1 LWNNA
6 TQISATQ
13 INVDDIDKDGYDV
26 HIFLNNVKPNDELFI
41 QDASNSVNY
50 QEWKVTSVTDQTTH
64 VEYGVT
70 FVSSGGT
77 GTTNFANNH
86 EVLLIIRDIGATGP
100 TGPQGATGPTG
111 AQGATG
117 PTGYT
122 GPTGAQGV
130 TGPQGETGP
139 TGAQGVTGPTGAQG
153 VTGATGATGPTGAQG
168 ETGPTGETGSTGA
181 QGATGPTG
189 AQGIQGPTG
198 PTGAQGETGPQGV
211 TGPTGQTG
219 ATGETGPTGPTG
231 FTGPTGAASTVT
243 GPTGATGATG
253 AYSQMFPNVWEF
265 KTSGTTTPASGE
277 FSAVGT
283 TVYFNMTDDDS
294 AALNNFFASSNY
306 FISGLYYYQE
316 SLNPTAPIFVNIQE
330 FKYTGVN
337 ASTQVQF
344 TCPSAFPTLSNNVR
358 YRIGFL
364 LQGQDGGTAV
374 DYFFD
379 TSALSGATQ
388 GSIGTDNASVAS
400 ATIVYVGT
408 LSNEGESYGTLWS
421 SLKNGDIFTVN
432 SAQSSTSMAVFN
444 VTGTPTS
451 ISNGYSIP
459 VTVIASEAFNSLEAV
474 TINISRGGAT
484 GPTGPTGATGADS
497 TVTGPTG
504 AAGATGATGP
514 TGATGLTGPT
524 GAIGTAAG
532 LHNYEFDGSST
543 GPTGITDG
551 QVRWNTINTATATE
565 IYIAQDDLTNTG
577 NGIVLNS
584 WQYGQLFITTEDFD
598 SGVSAQYAV
607 TGATLQGGANPAY
620 IYSVTNLTSNN
631 FNPNT
636 YDGTRISL
644 QFFGSGQTGPQ
655 GNVAGSPY
663 RWSSSTTMANPGTGA
678 IRYDNGT
685 IAAVTQIAVDNQPF
699 PNGNSNDDWF
709 ATWDD
714 VTSPTKGY
722 LYVQGAS
729 AGDTTFN
736 VFAVTGLADQGSW
749 WLIDVDYVNG
759 AIPTAL
765 ENVVLNFVSAGIQ
778 GVTGPTGST
787 GAASTVTGPTGS
799 TGPTG
804 ATGADS
810 TVTGPTGPTGATGAA
825 STVTGP
831 TGPAGETGPTGPTG
845 AAGETGPTGP
855 TGAASTVT
863 GPTGPTGPTGAN
875 STVTG
880 PTGPQGTTG
889 PTGPTGIAIYDTED
903 GVLSQQIF
911 S

>member
-1 LWNNA
+1 L
-6 TQISATQ
+6 
-13 INVDDIDKDGYDV
+13 
-26 HIFLNNVKPNDELFI
+26 
-41 QDASNSVNY
+41 
-50 QEWKVTSVTDQTTH
+50 
-64 VEYGVT
+64 
-70 FVSSGGT
+70 
-77 GTTNFANNH
+77 
-86 EVLLIIRDIGATGP
+86 
-100 TGPQGATGPTG
+100 
-111 AQGATG
+111 
-117 PTGYT
+117 
-122 GPTGAQGV
+122 
-130 TGPQGETGP
+130 QGETGP
-139 TGAQGVTGPTGAQG
+139 TGA
-153 VTGATGATGPTGAQG
+153 TGATGA
-168 ETGPTGETGSTGA
+168 S
-181 QGATGPTG
+181 
-189 AQGIQGPTG
+189 I
-198 PTGAQGETGPQGV
+198 
-211 TGPTGQTG
+211 
-219 ATGETGPTGPTG
+219 
-231 FTGPTGAASTVT
+231 TGPTGAASTVT

-253 AYSQMFPNVWEF
+253 ATGEQFIYEYQDVTGAPGTGQWRFVSGSPDKFEIKKTDDNGISPWELSNAYNIELINAIYF
-265 KTSGTTTPASGE
+265 YEVGTTTVVQRAVVRSGT
-277 FSAVGT
+277 SATDSGT
-283 TVYFNMTDDDS
+283 AELFLESGGGADPLTANDYYRVAFGMGGQPPGFVESYVWTTDT
-294 AALNNFFASSNY
+294 
-306 FISGLYYYQE
+306 
-316 SLNPTAPIFVNIQE
+316 TAPIGAGAVNLN
-330 FKYTGVN
+330 N
-337 ASTQVQF
+337 ATYL
-344 TCPSAFPTLSNNVR
+344 SATELFISNSNNDSVS
-358 YRIGFL
+358 YTNVLDSITSGVL
-364 LQGQDGGTAV
+364 TIKSTDTNDTGT
-374 DYFFD
+374 
-379 TSALSGATQ
+379 
-388 GSIGTDNASVAS
+388 I
-400 ATIVYVGT
+400 I
-408 LSNEGESYGTLWS
+408 
-421 SLKNGDIFTVN
+421 
-432 SAQSSTSMAVFN
+432 AQ
-444 VTGTPTS
+444 VTGAPTTLTDS
-451 ISNGYSIP
+451 RSFP
-459 VTVIASEAFNSLEAV
+459 VTILSTVSPAFSSAEPV
-474 TINISRGGAT
+474 SVQWSGPQ
-484 GPTGPTGATGADS
+484 GPTGPTGATGAAS

-504 AAGATGATGP
+504 SAGATGATGP

-565 IYIAQDDLTNTG
+565 IYIAQDDLTNTA

-685 IAAVTQIAVDNQPF
+685 IAAVTQIAVDNAPW
-699 PNGNSNDDWF
+699 PTGNSNDDWF

-736 VFAVTGLADQGSW
+736 VFAVTGVTDQGSW

-759 AIPTAL
+759 AIPTSL
-765 ENVVLNFVSAGIQ
+765 ETVVLNFVSAGIQ

-804 ATGADS
+804 ATGAAS

-831 TGPAGETGPTGPTG
+831 TGPTGE
-845 AAGETGPTGP
+845 

-863 GPTGPTGPTGAN
+863 GPTGPTGADSAVTGPTGPTGAN